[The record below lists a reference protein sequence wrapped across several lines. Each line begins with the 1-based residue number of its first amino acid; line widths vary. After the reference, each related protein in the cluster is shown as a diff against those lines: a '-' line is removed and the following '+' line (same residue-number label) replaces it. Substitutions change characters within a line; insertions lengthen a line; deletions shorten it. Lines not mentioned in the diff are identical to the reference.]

1 MGDVVKRKILLFSL
15 AALVYAGIWYL
26 LECSKTDDAWKGST
40 LTPLIFMGIAFF
52 ILFVL
57 NLIVPFLFG
66 NSGAK
71 PRELLFTALTA
82 KVLLVPLYA
91 FIFLCG
97 IGLAIVPGLF
107 VLIPILTVFDY
118 LLLLATSMYG
128 ISGMVFA
135 HRRGE
140 ISTVCMGVNIALH
153 LIFCLDVFSSV
164 YIFFK
169 VRRAEKMAMPP
180 MQPPVPYRY

>member
-1 MGDVVKRKILLFSL
+1 MVKRKILLFSL
-15 AALVYAGIWYL
+15 VALAYAGIGYL
-26 LECSKTDDAWKGST
+26 IKRSQMYDDAWKGAT

-57 NLIVPFLFG
+57 NLIIPFLFG

-71 PRELLFTALTA
+71 PRELLFTALIA
-82 KVLLVPLYA
+82 KVLLIPLYA

-97 IGLAIVPGLF
+97 IVFFMLPGLF
-107 VLIPILTVFDY
+107 MLIPILTALDY
-118 LLLLATSMYG
+118 LLLLATFMYG

-140 ISTVCMGVNIALH
+140 ISTACMGVNIVLH
-153 LIFCLDVFSSV
+153 LMFCLDIFSSI

-169 VRRAEKMAMPP
+169 VRRVEKKRMQPVQPP
-180 MQPPVPYRY
+180 MPYRY